1 MSQHQRRK
9 SVAIMSNSNTRD
21 IKQVEG
27 AVAARKNTPGRIEDG
42 MSYEERL
49 FHHAYRVGYEDPDF
63 LMFRGL
69 QTLNIINLQNEL
81 ARCKADIWTK
91 QAASED
97 SLQRIKRTMHEYAN
111 AMRDFEYMNQL
122 RNINGSQAQ
131 EKVTDLTQA
140 FPDIA
145 DLPSAPYNSQ
155 FRRLFQKPRTN
166 TDPIRRRL
174 KNILPRRITYTKEE
188 MHERMDEFL
197 HHQPPEDVSP
207 AVDKLAR
214 FLGDIQMKPQRS
226 PSKQQERIK
235 KYRSA

>member
-1 MSQHQRRK
+1 
-9 SVAIMSNSNTRD
+9 MSNSNTRD

-97 SLQRIKRTMHEYAN
+97 SLQRIKRTMHEYGICGIYVYSRC
-111 AMRDFEYMNQL
+111 MFL
-122 RNINGSQAQ
+122 TSSQP
-131 EKVTDLTQA
+131 TQCGT
-140 FPDIA
+140 
-145 DLPSAPYNSQ
+145 S
-155 FRRLFQKPRTN
+155 N
-166 TDPIRRRL
+166 T
-174 KNILPRRITYTKEE
+174 
-188 MHERMDEFL
+188 
-197 HHQPPEDVSP
+197 
-207 AVDKLAR
+207 
-214 FLGDIQMKPQRS
+214 
-226 PSKQQERIK
+226 
-235 KYRSA
+235 

>member
-1 MSQHQRRK
+1 
-9 SVAIMSNSNTRD
+9 
-21 IKQVEG
+21 
-27 AVAARKNTPGRIEDG
+27 
-42 MSYEERL
+42 
-49 FHHAYRVGYEDPDF
+49 
-63 LMFRGL
+63 
-69 QTLNIINLQNEL
+69 
-81 ARCKADIWTK
+81 
-91 QAASED
+91 
-97 SLQRIKRTMHEYAN
+97 
-111 AMRDFEYMNQL
+111 MNQL

-214 FLGDIQMKPQRS
+214 FLVAFAGGASLVVPMLVMTLA
-226 PSKQQERIK
+226 PSLTCSLITTSVSVLFCAAGLSLSFGASNTETLAAT
-235 KYRSA
+235 SAYAAVLVVFVGTSGRTG